1 MNIILAGLSP
11 RDETAFDLFLK
22 RFMAGWHWQGLPAKK
37 GAPLPGADV
46 LVVDLAAHGW
56 AQHSAQA
63 QAQLQLATGQS
74 VAVLLVSSHDASWPS
89 AKAGFQQQKW
99 IWLGKPYNAESMRS
113 ALSQAAALVK
123 DDKKPASSVLPPA
136 AAGNPMPATSLP
148 KAFVL
153 PGLSVSTVAT
163 PPAEKVAEDDP
174 AGVLHAPDDHG
185 LSPDDLAAQLS
196 LLPAERFLLLRKLSA
211 GLQARTPF
219 EVRFTVQ
226 HCLVVHPAD
235 GWVASNTPK
244 PVILRVCN
252 SDALAASVTFRE
264 IEVAQVEE
272 RLHQLGMS
280 PHDLS
285 DFLRELAVA
294 AIPASPPKHT
304 PST

>member
-37 GAPLPGADV
+37 GVSLPSADV

-89 AKAGFQQQKW
+89 AKADFQQQNW

-123 DDKKPASSVLPPA
+123 DDKKPALPAPPPV
-136 AAGNPMPATSLP
+136 AAGNPMPAASLP

-153 PGLSVSTVAT
+153 PGLSVSTVAP
-163 PPAEKVAEDDP
+163 PPAEKVAEVDP
-174 AGVLHAPDDHG
+174 VVALHAADHG

-196 LLPAERFLLLRKLSA
+196 LLPADRFLLLRKLSA
-211 GLQARTPF
+211 GLQARMPF

-264 IEVAQVEE
+264 IDVAQVEE
-272 RLHQLGMS
+272 RLHQLGMT

-285 DFLRELAVA
+285 DFLHELAVA
-294 AIPASPPKHT
+294 AIPASPPKLT